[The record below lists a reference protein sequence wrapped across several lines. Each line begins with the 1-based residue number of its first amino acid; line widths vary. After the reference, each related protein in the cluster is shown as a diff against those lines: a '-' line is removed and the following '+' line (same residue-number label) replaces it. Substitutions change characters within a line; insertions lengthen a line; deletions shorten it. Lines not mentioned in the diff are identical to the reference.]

1 MSDTLIS
8 AAQLE
13 NVLLEEP
20 VALVCALMKD
30 PVTKEDIDRHQG
42 MLPQSIDFDIDG
54 EGSDHNSGL
63 PHSMPEAGALAAY
76 LGRLG
81 ITQESSVVVYDTKG
95 IYSAPRVWWMLK
107 ALGHQQV
114 SILDGGAP
122 AWQAEGLPVE
132 VEQPGM
138 SLRKYVADPQSGWF
152 VNSSAVLAAQNT
164 HAQIV
169 DARSPER
176 FNGEAD
182 EPRPGVRKGHIP
194 GSVNLYYQ
202 DLLENGRFRHKVALK
217 ERFDAAGIDLN
228 KPVICTCGSG
238 ITACIVGVAAHILGA
253 KEVSVY
259 DGSWS
264 EWGADTQYP
273 VATT

>member
-1 MSDTLIS
+1 MSNVLIS
-8 AAQLE
+8 ATQLE
-13 NVLLEEP
+13 KTLLDAP
-20 VALVCALMKD
+20 VSLLRALMKD
-30 PVTKEDIDRHQG
+30 PVSKEDIDRSQDI
-42 MLPQSIDFDIDG
+42 LPQSVDFDIDG
-54 EGSDHNSGL
+54 EGSDHDSGL

-81 ITQESSVVVYDTKG
+81 VTRESAVVVYDTKG

-114 SILDGGAP
+114 RILDGGAP
-122 AWQAEGLPVE
+122 AWQAQGFPVDL
-132 VEQPGM
+132 EQPGL
-138 SLRKYVADPQSGWF
+138 SLRKYNADPQSGWF

-164 HAQIV
+164 HAQVV
-169 DARSPER
+169 DARSPQR

-202 DLLENGRFRHKVALK
+202 SLLKDGRFLDKAALQEK
-217 ERFDAAGIDLN
+217 FDEAGIDLE
-228 KPVICTCGSG
+228 KPIICTCGSG
-238 ITACIVGVAAHILGA
+238 ITACIIGVAAHMLGA

-273 VATT
+273 VTSA

>member
-1 MSDTLIS
+1 MSNVLIS
-8 AAQLE
+8 ATQLE
-13 NVLLEEP
+13 KTLLDAP
-20 VALVCALMKD
+20 VALLRALMKD
-30 PVTKEDIDRHQG
+30 PVSKEDIDRSQDI
-42 MLPQSIDFDIDG
+42 LPQSVDFDIDG
-54 EGSDHNSGL
+54 EGSDHDSGL

-81 ITQESSVVVYDTKG
+81 ITHESAVVVYDTKG

-114 SILDGGAP
+114 RILDGGAP
-122 AWQAEGLPVE
+122 AWQAQGFPVE
-132 VEQPGM
+132 LEQPGL
-138 SLRKYVADPQSGWF
+138 SLRKYNADPQSGWF

-164 HAQIV
+164 HAQVV
-169 DARSPER
+169 DARSPQR

-202 DLLENGRFRHKVALK
+202 SLLKDGRFLDKAALQEK
-217 ERFDAAGIDLN
+217 FDEAGIDLG
-228 KPVICTCGSG
+228 KPIICTCGSG
-238 ITACIVGVAAHILGA
+238 ITACILGVAAHMLGA

-273 VATT
+273 VTSA